1 MLISFACHPLS
12 SLVVDFFYHVTSC
25 KQPTSGMRNALV
37 PGQGRG
43 NFTREILVETIAET
57 GVRQKMQLND
67 RQKYAKV
74 KRNTSKRRFLF

>member
-1 MLISFACHPLS
+1 
-12 SLVVDFFYHVTSC
+12 
-25 KQPTSGMRNALV
+25 MRNALV